1 MANGLDECFER
12 IRQAALP
19 GMEEAGNDAPEAARQ
34 KPATP
39 VTVKEI
45 VQEKFEVITI
55 LNKWL
60 INAKGAQAERSRRIL
75 RKDYQVHQQ
84 GLRLVSAAKI
94 KGDRLWQ

>member
-1 MANGLDECFER
+1 MAHGLDECFER

-19 GMEEAGNDAPEAARQ
+19 GMEEAGNDAPEAAGQ

-60 INAKGAQAERSRRIL
+60 INAKVRNKQE
-75 RKDYQVHQQ
+75 
-84 GLRLVSAAKI
+84 AASDCGKI
-94 KGDRLWQ
+94 IRFINKVCAW

>member
-45 VQEKFEVITI
+45 VQEKLDVMNI

-60 INAKGAQAERSRRIL
+60 INAK
-75 RKDYQVHQQ
+75 VHNQQ
-84 GLRLVSAAKI
+84 EAASDCGKI
-94 KGDRLWQ
+94 IRFINKVCAW

>member
-60 INAKGAQAERSRRIL
+60 INAKVRNKQE
-75 RKDYQVHQQ
+75 
-84 GLRLVSAAKI
+84 AASDCGKI
-94 KGDRLWQ
+94 IRFINKVCAW

>member
-45 VQEKFEVITI
+45 VQ
-55 LNKWL
+55 
-60 INAKGAQAERSRRIL
+60 
-75 RKDYQVHQQ
+75 
-84 GLRLVSAAKI
+84 
-94 KGDRLWQ
+94 

>member
-1 MANGLDECFER
+1 MAHGLDECFER

-19 GMEEAGNDAPEAARQ
+19 GMEKAGNDAPEAAAH
-34 KPATP
+34 KTATP

-60 INAKGAQAERSRRIL
+60 INAKMRKQKEAAASCERI
-75 RKDYQVHQQ
+75 
-84 GLRLVSAAKI
+84 I
-94 KGDRLWQ
+94 KFINKVCAW

>member
-1 MANGLDECFER
+1 MAHELDECFER

-60 INAKGAQAERSRRIL
+60 INAKVRNKQE
-75 RKDYQVHQQ
+75 
-84 GLRLVSAAKI
+84 AASDCGKI
-94 KGDRLWQ
+94 IRFINKVCAW